1 MTKLITVIV
10 IATVIYLTTI
20 IILAVNSEKTASA
33 YIDDLSITIDG
44 KAIHTLNFTTN
55 TSTLGY
61 GSRIADWEYYSP
73 PSSLG
78 ISGRVSEDYAP
89 LTINDESLP
98 DWSELK
104 IIFRVKMSGLA
115 PSHLQLS
122 ADSDDGFAGS
132 SFSLSLGGKEL
143 LSGKCIWSSSAAYD
157 GRYLGSGNDVWYE
170 KGTVDWD
177 WSSWHLV
184 DIIVNLSESK
194 MSIGADGVELCS
206 GPFEHLYGSNLI
218 FKMW

>member
-1 MTKLITVIV
+1 MTKLVTVIV
-10 IATVIYLTTI
+10 IATVIYLTSIT
-20 IILAVNSEKTASA
+20 ILALNSDQTASA
-33 YIDDLSITIDG
+33 YVDDLSITIDG
-44 KAIHTLNFTTN
+44 KAMHTLDFATN
-55 TSTLGY
+55 PSTLGY

-78 ISGRVSEDYAP
+78 LTSRHSEDYA
-89 LTINDESLP
+89 LTIIDESLP

-104 IIFRVKMSGLA
+104 ISFRAKMSGLA
-115 PSHLQLS
+115 PSHLQIWV
-122 ADSDDGFAGS
+122 DSDDGYAGS
-132 SFSLSLGGKEL
+132 SFSLSLSGREL
-143 LSGKCIWSSSAAYD
+143 LSGKCIWSSYSAYD
-157 GRYLGSGNDVWYE
+157 SRYLGSGNHVWYE

-184 DIIVNLSESK
+184 DINVNLSESK
-194 MSIGADGVELCS
+194 MSIGVDGVELCS